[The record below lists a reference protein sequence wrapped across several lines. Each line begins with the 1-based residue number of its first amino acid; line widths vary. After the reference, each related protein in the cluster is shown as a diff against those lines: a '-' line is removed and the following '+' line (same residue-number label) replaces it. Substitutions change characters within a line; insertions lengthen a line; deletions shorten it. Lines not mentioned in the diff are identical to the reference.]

1 MDILELAHRAED
13 AGFKLELVGGL
24 PMWEAFPSYKHQ
36 KIIDQIRRSL
46 PNPET
51 QTKNAFG
58 CACVHISDAYI
69 LFPDGSLKRPDIAIF
84 CQEPPEEEQETAISQ
99 IPEAVIEVVSKGY
112 EAKDLQISPR
122 FYLMHGVK
130 DVVVYDPFTKTV
142 LHMRRDGT
150 KNLIQPI
157 TIQLACGCQVSI

>member
-46 PNPET
+46 P
-51 QTKNAFG
+51 QDSDKNTTG
-58 CACVHISDAYI
+58 CAYIHISDAYI
-69 LFPDGSLKRPDIAIF
+69 LFPDGSLKRPDIA
-84 CQEPPEEEQETAISQ
+84 EAEQETAISL

-112 EAKDLQISPR
+112 EAKDLQIGPR

-130 DVVVYDPFTKTV
+130 DVIVHDPFTQTV
-142 LHMRRDGT
+142 LHMRRYDT
-150 KNLIQPI
+150 KYAISPTVI
-157 TIQLACGCQVSI
+157 ALACGCNVTV

>member
-46 PNPET
+46 PQGSN
-51 QTKNAFG
+51 KNTTG
-58 CACVHISDAYI
+58 CAYIHISDAYI

-84 CQEPPEEEQETAISQ
+84 CQEPPE
-99 IPEAVIEVVSKGY
+99 AVIEVVSKGY
-112 EAKDLQISPR
+112 EAKDLQIGPR

-130 DVVVYDPFTKTV
+130 DVIVHDPFTQTV
-142 LHMRRDGT
+142 LHMRRDGAKYAISPT
-150 KNLIQPI
+150 VIA
-157 TIQLACGCQVSI
+157 LACGCNVTV

>member
-1 MDILELAHRAED
+1 MDILELAHRAEN
-13 AGFKLELVGGL
+13 AGVKLELVGGL

-46 PNPET
+46 PQNSDE
-51 QTKNAFG
+51 NATG
-58 CACVHISDAYI
+58 CACIHISDAYI

-84 CQEPPEEEQETAISQ
+84 CQEPPEAEQETAISL
-99 IPEAVIEVVSKGY
+99 IPEAIIEVVSKGY
-112 EAKDLQISPR
+112 EAKDLQIGPR

-130 DVVVYDPFTKTV
+130 DVIVHDPFTQTV

-150 KNLIQPI
+150 KYAISPTVI
-157 TIQLACGCQVSI
+157 ALACGCNVTV

>member
-1 MDILELAHRAED
+1 MDILELARRAED
-13 AGFKLELVGGL
+13 AGFKLEIVGGL

-46 PNPET
+46 P
-51 QTKNAFG
+51 QDSDKNTTG
-58 CACVHISDAYI
+58 CAYIHISDAYI
-69 LFPDGSLKRPDIAIF
+69 LFPDGSLKRPDIA
-84 CQEPPEEEQETAISQ
+84 EAEQETAISL

-112 EAKDLQISPR
+112 EAKDLQIGPR

-130 DVVVYDPFTKTV
+130 DVIVHDPFTQTV

-150 KNLIQPI
+150 KYAISPTVI
-157 TIQLACGCQVSI
+157 TLACGCNVTV

>member
-46 PNPET
+46 P
-51 QTKNAFG
+51 QDSDKNTTG
-58 CACVHISDAYI
+58 CAYIHISDAYI
-69 LFPDGSLKRPDIAIF
+69 LFPDGSLKRPDIA
-84 CQEPPEEEQETAISQ
+84 EAEQETAISL

-112 EAKDLQISPR
+112 EAKDLQIGPR

-130 DVVVYDPFTKTV
+130 DVIVHDPFTQTV

-150 KNLIQPI
+150 KYAISPTVI
-157 TIQLACGCQVSI
+157 ALACGCNVTV